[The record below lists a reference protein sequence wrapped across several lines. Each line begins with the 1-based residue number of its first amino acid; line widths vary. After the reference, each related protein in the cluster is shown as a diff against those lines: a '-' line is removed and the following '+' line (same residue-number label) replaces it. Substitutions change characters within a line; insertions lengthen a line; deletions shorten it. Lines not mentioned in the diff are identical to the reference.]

1 MKKKHQEPKEQLN
14 TAAPAPEELAE
25 ETYSLEDIMRE
36 FGGWTPL
43 EEEPEAEPEKKPE
56 KEPEKAPKPVEPM
69 PLVVPKQKPVP
80 EPEAEP
86 KKSEPEAP
94 NEAEKPEKP
103 EKPEPVKEP
112 VKEVASAE
120 PEEAPRQPKLRAVP
134 DIPAEEPEESA
145 EEPRVKPKFQF
156 IDLSGDTIP
165 FKAVTDEVLEEAEK
179 PAPTEPVEMPE
190 EPEDQGKEKERADE
204 KARKREQQRLRKLES
219 QRKKEHRAAV
229 RAARREQP
237 EVVYPSPEDACAAY
251 ARVGTLRLRLL
262 LCTVLTVLSCVVLLM
277 TSHPIG
283 GLDLSAY
290 GIPVAIALV
299 SMLLLQSVLS
309 YEVFVRGIY
318 QALQLKFDLMS
329 LLTLMVLVCMLDS
342 FVAIPE
348 GRMPFCSAPALAL
361 TMALWSVALERKA
374 KWRTLKTVLSMEKP
388 VAAVKEEK
396 AWHGLDCIF
405 RQEGS
410 LQDFTAMLET
420 PDAAQKVM
428 RIYAP
433 VAAVVTALLAGLSAW
448 TSREGFFWAWGGLL
462 SAALP
467 CGGFIACVRPFS
479 ILASR
484 LHKTGAAICGWRG
497 AKILSGESGI
507 VIRDKD
513 LFPKSNITVNGMKMY
528 SDLPTSQVIGY
539 ATAVVQ
545 AAGSGLLPLF
555 EEMMKNEDG
564 RRYTADS
571 FRQYEGGGLG
581 AEIHGDV
588 VLLGSLP
595 FMRLMGIRVPE
606 GTRVQSAVYISVNKE
621 LVGIFALS
629 YAPSAGTK
637 SGLGSVLRSK
647 GLTPILAT
655 RDFMITPFLLKK
667 RYKIPA
673 DRVEFPVVAER
684 IALSSEEAGAA
695 GRQGALMTK
704 SGFLSFASAVTGGRI
719 LRKTVH
725 LAVLVALLSGIL
737 GTGLLCVMTYL
748 GSTAAASAVNL
759 LLYQLLWLIPTLLI
773 TGLFG
778 KS

>member
-1 MKKKHQEPKEQLN
+1 MKKKHQEPKEQFN
-14 TAAPAPEELAE
+14 TAAPVPEEPME
-25 ETYSLEDIMRE
+25 EAYSLEDIMRE
-36 FGGWTPL
+36 FGGWTPM
-43 EEEPEAEPEKKPE
+43 EDEAATEPEPEAEPEPKAAPE
-56 KEPEKAPKPVEPM
+56 EAL
-69 PLVVPKQKPVP
+69 PLVVLRHRSESEADTPEPPATEAVEP
-80 EPEAEP
+80 EPEAS
-86 KKSEPEAP
+86 KL
-94 NEAEKPEKP
+94 
-103 EKPEPVKEP
+103 
-112 VKEVASAE
+112 
-120 PEEAPRQPKLRAVP
+120 PEEAEADSPKPEGGREEAGRTRQ
-134 DIPAEEPEESA
+134 
-145 EEPRVKPKFQF
+145 KFQF
-156 IDLSGDTIP
+156 IDLAGDTIP
-165 FKAVTDEVLEEAEK
+165 FKAVTEAVAEAERAA
-179 PAPTEPVEMPE
+179 PAEPVEMPE
-190 EPEDQGKEKERADE
+190 EPEDQEKERADE
-204 KARKREQQRLRKLES
+204 RARKRERQRLRKLEA

-229 RAARREQP
+229 RAAKREQP

-251 ARVGTLRLRLL
+251 ARVGTLRLRLM
-262 LCTVLTVLSCVVLLM
+262 LCTVLTVFSCVVLLL
-277 TSHPIG
+277 TSRPMG
-283 GLDLSAY
+283 GVDLRAY
-290 GIPVAIALV
+290 QTPTAVVLV
-299 SMLLLQSVLS
+299 SLLLLQSLLS

-329 LLTLMVLVCMLDS
+329 LLTVTVLVCMLDA

-361 TMALWSVALERKA
+361 DMALWSVALERKA
-374 KWRTLKTVLSMEKP
+374 KWRTLKTVLSMENP
-388 VAAVKEEK
+388 VGAVKEEK

-410 LQDFTAMLET
+410 LRDFTAMLET
-420 PDAAQKVM
+420 PDAAQKAM

-433 VAAVVTALLAGLSAW
+433 VALVFTAVLAGLSAW

-462 SAALP
+462 LAGLP
-467 CGGFIACVRPFS
+467 CGGFIACVRPFW
-479 ILASR
+479 ILANR

-507 VIRDKD
+507 VIRDRD
-513 LFPKSNITVNGMKMY
+513 LFPKSNITINGMKMY
-528 SDLPTSQVIGY
+528 SNLPTGQVVGY
-539 ATAVVQ
+539 ATAVVR
-545 AAGSGLLPLF
+545 AADSGLLPLF

-581 AEIHGDV
+581 AEIRGDV

-595 FMRLMGIRVPE
+595 FMRLMGIEVPE

-621 LVGIFALS
+621 LVGVFALS
-629 YAPSAGTK
+629 YAPSAGTR

-684 IALSSEEAGAA
+684 IALSSEKAGAA

-704 SGFLSFASAVTGGRI
+704 SGFLSFASAVTGGRV

-725 LAVLVALLSGIL
+725 LAVVVALLCGGL
-737 GTGLLCVMTYL
+737 GMALLFVMTYL

-759 LLYQLLWLIPTLLI
+759 LLYQLLWLLPMLLI
-773 TGLFG
+773 TGFFG